1 MNSMLN
7 DLVARLRR
15 QKLLSLA
22 VVLFTL
28 AAGIVIGTLITNGVK
43 ARDQAVAPGAT
54 PLAIP
59 APVQLQSP
67 FVAIAKQISPA
78 VVNISTQST
87 IKQPAARRRQ
97 QQPPRNQEQDPFEDF
112 FDRFFNFGP
121 GAPQGD
127 IRQRSLGSGIV
138 VDRGG
143 YILTNRHVVEKA
155 DRIQVKLLN
164 DSKQYDAKVI
174 GSDDET
180 DLAVIKIEAGKE
192 LAPAKLGNS
201 DSIRVGDWVLA
212 IGSPFGLE
220 ETVTAGIISAKSR
233 DLPGAGQ
240 FQHFLQTDAAINPG
254 NSGGPLVNLIGE
266 VIGVNT
272 AIITDR
278 GSYEGVGFA
287 LPSNTAITVYNQI
300 IKHGRVSRGS
310 IGITFRPEG
319 EQTPALLRTYGVKEG
334 VFVQEVVKDGP
345 AEKAGI
351 KPGDVIVAVD
361 GTAIKTGDQLV
372 SKISE
377 TPVGSNVRIKYVR
390 EGKPAEVALTI
401 ADREKIFKEL
411 SGETQENKEPGG
423 ASEARFGVTLQN
435 LAPEMAERLGMGNV
449 QGVVVTDVDANSFA
463 EDVGLARNDIITEIQ
478 RQPVRSVDD
487 VRRIQRTVKPKD
499 DVVFKVLRRD
509 RRGRFTSLFLA
520 GTLP

>member
-1 MNSMLN
+1 
-7 DLVARLRR
+7 
-15 QKLLSLA
+15 
-22 VVLFTL
+22 
-28 AAGIVIGTLITNGVK
+28 
-43 ARDQAVAPGAT
+43 
-54 PLAIP
+54 
-59 APVQLQSP
+59 
-67 FVAIAKQISPA
+67 
-78 VVNISTQST
+78 
-87 IKQPAARRRQ
+87 
-97 QQPPRNQEQDPFEDF
+97 
-112 FDRFFNFGP
+112 
-121 GAPQGD
+121 
-127 IRQRSLGSGIV
+127 
-138 VDRGG
+138 
-143 YILTNRHVVEKA
+143 
-155 DRIQVKLLN
+155 
-164 DSKQYDAKVI
+164 
-174 GSDDET
+174 
-180 DLAVIKIEAGKE
+180 
-192 LAPAKLGNS
+192 
-201 DSIRVGDWVLA
+201 
-212 IGSPFGLE
+212 
-220 ETVTAGIISAKSR
+220 
-233 DLPGAGQ
+233 
-240 FQHFLQTDAAINPG
+240 
-254 NSGGPLVNLIGE
+254 
-266 VIGVNT
+266 
-272 AIITDR
+272 
-278 GSYEGVGFA
+278 
-287 LPSNTAITVYNQI
+287 
-300 IKHGRVSRGS
+300 
-310 IGITFRPEG
+310 
-319 EQTPALLRTYGVKEG
+319 
-334 VFVQEVVKDGP
+334 VKDGP

-509 RRGRFTSLFLA
+509 RRGRFTPLFLA

>member
-1 MNSMLN
+1 MNSKL
-7 DLVARLRR
+7 DELVGRLRR

-22 VVLFTL
+22 VILFTL
-28 AAGIVIGTLITNGVK
+28 AAGIVIGTVITNGVK
-43 ARDQAVAPGAT
+43 ARDQVVAPGAA

-67 FVAIAKQISPA
+67 FVPIAKQISPA

-87 IKQPAARRRQ
+87 IKQPTVRRRQ
-97 QQPPRNQEQDPFEDF
+97 PRNQEPDPFEDF

-138 VDRGG
+138 VDRNG

-155 DRIQVKLLN
+155 DRIQVKLLD

-174 GSDDET
+174 GADQET
-180 DLAVIKIEAGKE
+180 DLAVIKIDAGKE

-220 ETVTAGIISAKSR
+220 ETVTVGIISAKSR

-254 NSGGPLVNLIGE
+254 NSGGPLVNLAGE
-266 VIGVNT
+266 VIGLNT

-310 IGITFRPEG
+310 IGITFPEG
-319 EQTPALLRTYGVKEG
+319 EQTPALLRSYGVKEG
-334 VFVQEVVKDGP
+334 VFVQEIVKDGP
-345 AEKAGI
+345 AEKAGL

-361 GTAIKTGDQLV
+361 GTPIKAGAQLV

-377 TPVGSNVRIKYVR
+377 TPVGSTVRIKYVR
-390 EGKPAEVALTI
+390 DGKPAEVTLTI
-401 ADREKIFKEL
+401 ADREKIFREL
-411 SGETQENKEPGG
+411 TGETQESKEPGE
-423 ASEARFGVTLQN
+423 ASEAKFGVTLQN
-435 LAPEMAERLGMGNV
+435 LTSDLAERLGIGSV
-449 QGVVVTDVDANSFA
+449 QGVVVTDVDPNSFA
-463 EDVGLARNDIITEIQ
+463 EDVGLARGDIITEIQ

-487 VRRIQRTVKPKD
+487 VRRMQRTLKSKD

-509 RRGRFTSLFLA
+509 RRGRLTSFFLA